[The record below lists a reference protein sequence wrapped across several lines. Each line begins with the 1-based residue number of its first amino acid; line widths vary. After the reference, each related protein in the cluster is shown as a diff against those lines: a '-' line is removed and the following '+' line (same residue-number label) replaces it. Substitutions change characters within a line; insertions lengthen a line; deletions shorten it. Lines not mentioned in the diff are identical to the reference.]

1 MTPPPK
7 TPVSKPG
14 QKGGASGKGQGK
26 GGRTDPGGPV
36 SPPAPGTG
44 KELKP

>member
-14 QKGGASGKGQGK
+14 QKGGAAGKGQGK

-36 SPPAPGTG
+36 QPKNPKG
-44 KELKP
+44 K